1 MSRPRDLPTVLQF
14 TLPLA
19 GFALLLLLAVQP
31 PLPWPDRAG
40 SSVDVR
46 VGPTAYRVPREDL
59 PWLERWLLDT
69 LEEGETGVTA
79 TAVDRLDAELTNLF
93 DLAHARVPELA
104 DWYYSLAGEYT
115 RLITPLMIKSG
126 VLEPDHLAER
136 TERMLFG
143 ERLLSEHLGDV
154 REGVD
159 ALLTEQLRSQQQAW
173 ISQLDATL
181 QRMANGAPDSSGPA
195 LDLTPLAAR
204 LSGHDNPEFLVRMG
218 ASSSVGLGAA
228 AGPMIWRAAS
238 RRAAA
243 TGRVAAARTTA
254 RAASR
259 AGSAAAGGA
268 LACAPTGPA
277 ALGCALV
284 AGTGAWLGTDW
295 LLLRIDEHRHR
306 AEFEAAVHA
315 ALVATRA
322 SLRDELAG
330 HYERASQT
338 RRRVL
343 GAEIEHTFVP
353 AYHMRQR
360 APAL

>member
-1 MSRPRDLPTVLQF
+1 MSRPPDLPAVLQYAV
-14 TLPLA
+14 PLA
-19 GFALLLLLAVQP
+19 GFILLLFLAVKP
-31 PLPWPDRAG
+31 PLTWPDRVGA
-40 SSVDVR
+40 SVDVR
-46 VGPTAYRVPREDL
+46 VGATEYRIAREEL

-69 LEEGETGVTA
+69 LEQGESGVTA
-79 TAVDRLDAELTNLF
+79 TAVDRLDGELAKLF
-93 DLAHARVPELA
+93 DLAHARVPDLA

-115 RLITPLMIKSG
+115 RLVTPLMIRSG

-154 REGVD
+154 REDVD

-173 ISQLDATL
+173 VSQLDATL
-181 QRMANGAPDSSGPA
+181 ERMSTEASASSESA

-204 LSGHDNPEFLVRMG
+204 LSGHDNPEFQVRIG

-243 TGRVAAARTTA
+243 SGRVAATRTTA

-322 SLRDELAG
+322 SLREELTG

-338 RRRVL
+338 RRYAL
-343 GAEIEHTFVP
+343 GAEIEYTFIP
-353 AYHMRQR
+353 AYNLHNQR
-360 APAL
+360 